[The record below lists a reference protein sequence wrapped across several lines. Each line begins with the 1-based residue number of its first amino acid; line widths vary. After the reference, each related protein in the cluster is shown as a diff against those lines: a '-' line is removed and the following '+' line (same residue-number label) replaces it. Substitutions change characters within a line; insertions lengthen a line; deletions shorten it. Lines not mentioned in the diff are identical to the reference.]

1 MEAPII
7 KETKQKMEKTVE
19 HLKKELSKVRS
30 GRASASL
37 LDDIKVDY
45 YGSQMAITQLATISI
60 PEPRLILIQPWDV
73 SSIPAI
79 EKAILKSEIG
89 ITPSND
95 GKVIRLVVPQ
105 LTEERRKEL
114 IKFAKKICEENKVA
128 IRNERRDAIE
138 KIRAD
143 EKNKLISEDDSK
155 RLQKEVQELTDSFIK
170 KIDEIMTL
178 KEKEIMLI

>member
-1 MEAPII
+1 MESTVI

-19 HLKKELSKVRS
+19 HLKRELGKVRS

-45 YGSQMAITQLATISI
+45 YGSQMAITQLATVSI
-60 PEPRLILIQPWDV
+60 PEPRLILIQPWDA

-79 EKAILKSEIG
+79 EKAIMKSDIG

-95 GKVIRLVVPQ
+95 GKVIRLAIPQ

-114 IKFAKKICEENKVA
+114 IKLAKKICEENKVA

-138 KIRAD
+138 KVKVD

-155 RLQKEVQELTDSFIK
+155 RLQKEIQELTDSYIK
-170 KIDEIMTL
+170 KIDEIMAL
-178 KEKEIMLI
+178 KEKEILVI

>member
-1 MEAPII
+1 MESTVI

-19 HLKKELSKVRS
+19 HLKKELGKVRS

-45 YGSQMAITQLATISI
+45 YGSLMPITQLATISI
-60 PEPRLILIQPWDV
+60 PEPRLILIQPWDA

-79 EKAILKSEIG
+79 EKAILKSELG

-95 GKVIRLVVPQ
+95 GKVIRLAIPQ

-114 IKFAKKICEENKVA
+114 IKLAKKICEENKIA
-128 IRNERRDAIE
+128 IRNERIDAIE
-138 KIRAD
+138 KIKAE
-143 EKNKLISEDDSK
+143 EKNKTISEDDSK
-155 RLQKEVQELTDSFIK
+155 RLQKEIQEITDSYIK
-170 KIDEIMTL
+170 KIDEIMAL
-178 KEKEIMLI
+178 KEKEILVI

>member
-1 MEAPII
+1 MEAPVI
-7 KETKQKMEKTVE
+7 KETKQKMEKTIE
-19 HLKKELSKVRS
+19 HLKKELSKVRG

-45 YGSQMAITQLATISI
+45 YGTQMAIPQLATISI
-60 PEPRLILIQPWDV
+60 PEPRLILIQPWDA

-95 GKVIRLVVPQ
+95 GKVIRLSVPQ

-114 IKFAKKICEENKVA
+114 IKLAKKICEENKVA

-138 KIRAD
+138 KIKAD
-143 EKNKLISEDDSK
+143 EKNKLMSEDDSK
-155 RLQKEVQELTDSFIK
+155 RLQKEVQELTDSYIK
-170 KIDEIMTL
+170 KIDEIMAL

>member
-1 MEAPII
+1 MEAPVI
-7 KETKQKMEKTVE
+7 KETKQKMEKTIE

-30 GRASASL
+30 GRASASI

-45 YGSQMAITQLATISI
+45 YGTQMAITQLATISI
-60 PEPRLILIQPWDV
+60 PEPRLILIQPWDA

-89 ITPSND
+89 ITPTND
-95 GKVIRLVVPQ
+95 GKIIRLTIPQ

-114 IKFAKKICEENKVA
+114 IKLAKKICEENKVA

-138 KIRAD
+138 KIKAD

-155 RLQKEVQELTDSFIK
+155 RLQKEVQELTDTFIK
-170 KIDEIMTL
+170 KIDEIMAL

>member
-1 MEAPII
+1 MEAPVI
-7 KETKQKMEKTVE
+7 KETKQKMEKTIE

-30 GRASASL
+30 GRASASI

-45 YGSQMAITQLATISI
+45 YGTQMAITQLATISI
-60 PEPRLILIQPWDV
+60 PEPRLILIQPWDA

-89 ITPSND
+89 ITPTND
-95 GKVIRLVVPQ
+95 GKIIRLTIPQ

-114 IKFAKKICEENKVA
+114 IKLAKKICEENKVA

-138 KIRAD
+138 KIKTD

-155 RLQKEVQELTDSFIK
+155 RLQKEVQELTDTFIK
-170 KIDEIMTL
+170 KIDEIMAL

>member
-1 MEAPII
+1 MESTVI

-19 HLKKELSKVRS
+19 HLKKELSKVRT

-45 YGSQMAITQLATISI
+45 YGSLMPISQLATISI
-60 PEPRLILIQPWDV
+60 PEPRLILIQPWDS
-73 SSIPAI
+73 SSISVI
-79 EKAILKSEIG
+79 EKAILKSELG

-95 GKVIRLVVPQ
+95 GKVIRLVMPQ

-114 IKFAKKICEENKVA
+114 IKLAKKICEENKVA

-138 KIRAD
+138 KVKSE
-143 EKNKLISEDDSK
+143 EKNKTLSEDDSK
-155 RLQKEVQELTDSFIK
+155 RLQKEIQELTDSYIK

-178 KEKEIMLI
+178 KEKEILLI